1 METFHKVRRPLLQ
14 MDNFI
19 LFFTLFPVTVD
30 KSKWIVDPVQ
40 KSMGQL
46 GPWHIIAVVLIFILK
61 FPTAWHQLG
70 IVFLA
75 PPVSYTCH
83 NASIDK
89 CSKDCHEW
97 DYDTNT
103 FTRTIATEWDL
114 VCLKSNLVNLS
125 QTIFMFGILTG
136 SMLFGTLADKFGRRR
151 PLVVAVIVQL
161 IVGTATSLAPWFW
174 LFVTLRFILAV
185 ATGGTMV
192 TR

>member
-1 METFHKVRRPLLQ
+1 MNIFYLL
-14 MDNFI
+14 FI
-19 LFFTLFPVTVD
+19 YFFLFLVTVD
-30 KSKWIVDPVQ
+30 KTKWIVDPVQ

-46 GPWHIIAVVLIFILK
+46 GPWHLVVCVLIFLLK

-75 PPVSYTCH
+75 PPVNYTCS
-83 NASIDK
+83 NASLDR
-89 CSKDCHEW
+89 CSDECHDW
-97 DYDTNT
+97 DYDTST
-103 FTRTIATEWDL
+103 FSRTIITEWDL
-114 VCLKSNLVNLS
+114 VCTKSNLVNLS
-125 QTIFMFGILTG
+125 QTIFMFGILIG

-161 IVGTATSLAPWFW
+161 LTGTATSFAPGFW
-174 LFVTLRFILAV
+174 IFVFLRFILAV